1 MCIRDRVYA
10 WSRPGA
16 DFTNLGE
23 IRFYNQAKSAVMTW
37 IVISSDSLGSGG
49 LIRDIPS
56 GTYYIVYKWQSHLAS
71 YLSGVSIIQ
80 WSPLTLDF
88 TTWANLYNVQNKSL
102 AEDDGSR
109 YQVAWDLKSPISTLY
124 DFVINGNDVS
134 ALVYG
139 SGLVPSW
146 ISILDPKNLN
156 GDVAINGADI
166 SIVGINYQITDPF
179 WSSQFFAW

>member
-1 MCIRDRVYA
+1 MIEGYPVSYTHLDVYK
-10 WSRPGA
+10 RQ
-16 DFTNLGE
+16 TNDSFGSWWFFE
-23 IRFYNQAKSAVMTW
+23 TVPSW
-37 IVISSDSLGSGG
+37 I
-49 LIRDIPS
+49 
-56 GTYYIVYKWQSHLAS
+56 YYVVYKWQSHLAS
-71 YLSGVSIIQ
+71 YLSWINIVQ
-80 WSPLTLDF
+80 WTPFDLNF
-88 TTWANLYNVQNKSL
+88 TTWSNLYNVQNKSIS
-102 AEDDGSR
+102 EDDWYK
-109 YQVAWDLKSPISTLY
+109 YQIAWDLKSPISSLY

-166 SIVGINYQITDPF
+166 SIIGINYQITDPF